1 MTGKRSVIIIDDEN
15 NIRNL
20 LARILSLEGFEVNA
34 FATAKEGLNS
44 IERESY
50 DVALI
55 DVILPDINGIELTR
69 LIREKSPDT
78 EIIVM
83 TAYATIKDG
92 VEAIRRGAVDYI
104 EKGRDE
110 DEIILKVK
118 QAAEKAGLE
127 HKIKQ
132 LQSWIDK
139 NLSFSSITGKSKH
152 FSDCIELAKK
162 VAATNT
168 TVLLLGE
175 TGTGKELFAQ
185 AIHETSN
192 RKDKPFIAVNCSA
205 IPKDL
210 QESELFGYVKGA
222 FTGAIN
228 DKKGL
233 FEAADKGTIFLD
245 EIGDMSPETQSKLLR
260 VLETNTFTKVG
271 DTKITNID
279 VRVISATNKDL
290 KSQIEKDMFKNDLY
304 YRLNTFTIDLPALR
318 ERKDDLDLLISNFIN
333 ICNEKLNKKI
343 SSASNEFIS
352 ALKEYSFPGNVRE
365 LKNIIERAVIL
376 SSGNELTAVNLPEE
390 IFGHKNSNE
399 IHSDSLKEIE
409 KQHILKIYSEN
420 NRNKT
425 ITAEKLGIGS
435 VTLYRKLKEYGVE

>member
-1 MTGKRSVIIIDDEN
+1 MTEKRSVIIIDDES

-20 LARILSLEGFEVNA
+20 LSRILSLEGFEVNT
-34 FATAKEGLNS
+34 FANAKEGLNS
-44 IERESY
+44 VDKESY

-55 DVILPDINGIELTR
+55 DVKLPDIDGIELTR

-92 VEAIRRGAVDYI
+92 VEAIRRGAMDYI

-110 DEIILKVK
+110 EEIILKVK
-118 QAAEKAGLE
+118 QAAEKAGLK

-132 LQSWIDK
+132 LQSRIDK
-139 NLSFSSITGKSKH
+139 NLSFSSITGKSKQ

-162 VAATNT
+162 VAVTNT

-185 AIHETSN
+185 SIHETSV

-233 FEAADKGTIFLD
+233 FEAAHKGTIFLD

-290 KSQIEKDMFKNDLY
+290 KSQIEKDLFKNDLY
-304 YRLNTFTIDLPALR
+304 YRLNTFTIHLPALR
-318 ERKDDLDLLISNFIN
+318 DRMDDLDLLISNFIT
-333 ICNEKLNKKI
+333 IYNEKLNKKI
-343 SSASNEFIS
+343 SSASSEFIS
-352 ALKEYSFPGNVRE
+352 VLKEYSFPGNVRE

-376 SSGNELTAVNLPEE
+376 SSGDELTAENLPEE
-390 IFGHKNSNE
+390 IFVHKNSNE

-409 KQHILKIYSEN
+409 QQHILKIYSEN

>member
-1 MTGKRSVIIIDDEN
+1 MTEKRSVIIIDDEN

-20 LARILSLEGFEVNA
+20 LARILSLEGFEVKA
-34 FATAKEGLNS
+34 FGTAKEGLDS
-44 IERESY
+44 IERESFS
-50 DVALI
+50 VALI
-55 DVILPDINGIELTR
+55 DVILPDMNGIELTG

-92 VEAIRRGAVDYI
+92 VEAIRRGAMDYI

-118 QAAEKAGLE
+118 QAAEKAGLK

-132 LQSWIDK
+132 LQSRIDK

-185 AIHETSN
+185 AIHETSS

-222 FTGAIN
+222 FTGAAN

-245 EIGDMSPETQSKLLR
+245 EIGDMSSETQSKLLR

-271 DTKITNID
+271 DTNVTNID

-290 KSQIEKDMFKNDLY
+290 KSQIEKGLFKNDLFF
-304 YRLNTFTIDLPALR
+304 RLNTFTIHLPALR
-318 ERKDDLDLLISNFIN
+318 ERKDDLELLISNFIS
-333 ICNEKLNKKI
+333 IYNEKLNKNI
-343 SSASNEFIS
+343 RSANTEFIS
-352 ALKEYSFPGNVRE
+352 VLKEYSFPGNVRE

-376 SSGNELTAVNLPEE
+376 SSGDELTSENLPEE
-390 IFGHKNSNE
+390 IFGDKDSGE
-399 IHSDSLKEIE
+399 IHSDSLKEME

-425 ITAEKLGIGS
+425 VTAEKLGIGS
-435 VTLYRKLKEYGVE
+435 VTLYRKLKEFGVE

>member
-1 MTGKRSVIIIDDEN
+1 MTEKRSVIIIDDES

-20 LARILSLEGFEVNA
+20 LSRILSLEGFEVNT

-44 IERESY
+44 VEKESY

-55 DVILPDINGIELTR
+55 DVKLPDIDGIELTR

-92 VEAIRRGAVDYI
+92 VEAIRRGAMDYI

-110 DEIILKVK
+110 EEIILKVK
-118 QAAEKAGLE
+118 QAAEKAGLK

-132 LQSWIDK
+132 LQSRIDK
-139 NLSFSSITGKSKH
+139 NLSFSSITGKSKQ

-185 AIHETSN
+185 AIHETSV

-205 IPKDL
+205 VPKDL
-210 QESELFGYVKGA
+210 QESEFFGYVKGA

-233 FEAADKGTIFLD
+233 FEAAHKGTIFLD

-290 KSQIEKDMFKNDLY
+290 KSQIEKDLFKNDLY
-304 YRLNTFTIDLPALR
+304 YRLNTFTIHLPALR
-318 ERKDDLDLLISNFIN
+318 DRKDDLDLLISNFIN
-333 ICNEKLNKKI
+333 IYNEKLNKNI
-343 SSASNEFIS
+343 SSA
-352 ALKEYSFPGNVRE
+352 R
-365 LKNIIERAVIL
+365 
-376 SSGNELTAVNLPEE
+376 T
-390 IFGHKNSNE
+390 
-399 IHSDSLKEIE
+399 
-409 KQHILKIYSEN
+409 
-420 NRNKT
+420 
-425 ITAEKLGIGS
+425 
-435 VTLYRKLKEYGVE
+435 

>member
-1 MTGKRSVIIIDDEN
+1 MTEKRSVIIIDDEN

-20 LARILSLEGFEVNA
+20 LARILSLEGFEVKA
-34 FATAKEGLNS
+34 FGTAKEGLDF
-44 IERESY
+44 IERESFS
-50 DVALI
+50 VALI
-55 DVILPDINGIELTR
+55 DVILPDMNGIELTR

-92 VEAIRRGAVDYI
+92 VEAIRRGAMDYI

-118 QAAEKAGLE
+118 QAAEKAGLK

-132 LQSWIDK
+132 LQSRIDR

-185 AIHETSN
+185 AIHETSS

-222 FTGAIN
+222 FTGAAN

-245 EIGDMSPETQSKLLR
+245 EIGDMSSETQSKLLR

-271 DTKITNID
+271 DTNVTNID

-290 KSQIEKDMFKNDLY
+290 KSQIEKGLFKNDLFF
-304 YRLNTFTIDLPALR
+304 RLNTFTIHLPALR
-318 ERKDDLDLLISNFIN
+318 ERKDDLELLISNFIS
-333 ICNEKLNKKI
+333 IYNEKLNKNI
-343 SSASNEFIS
+343 RSANTEFIS
-352 ALKEYSFPGNVRE
+352 VLKEYSFPGNVRE

-376 SSGNELTAVNLPEE
+376 SSGDELTSENLPEE
-390 IFGHKNSNE
+390 IFGHKNSGE
-399 IHSDSLKEIE
+399 IHSDSLKEME

-425 ITAEKLGIGS
+425 VTAEKLGIGS
-435 VTLYRKLKEYGVE
+435 VTLYRKLKEFGVE

>member
-1 MTGKRSVIIIDDEN
+1 MTEKRSVIIIDDES

-20 LARILSLEGFEVNA
+20 LSRILSLEGFEVNT

-44 IERESY
+44 VEKESY

-55 DVILPDINGIELTR
+55 DVKLPDIDGIELTR

-92 VEAIRRGAVDYI
+92 VEAIRRGAMDYI

-110 DEIILKVK
+110 EEIILKVK
-118 QAAEKAGLE
+118 QAAEKAGLK

-132 LQSWIDK
+132 LQSRIDK
-139 NLSFSSITGKSKH
+139 NLSFSSITGKSKQ

-185 AIHETSN
+185 AIHETSV
-192 RKDKPFIAVNCSA
+192 RKDKSFIAVNCSA

-210 QESELFGYVKGA
+210 QESEFFGYVKGA

-233 FEAADKGTIFLD
+233 FEAAHKGTIFLD

-290 KSQIEKDMFKNDLY
+290 KSQIEKDLFKNDLY
-304 YRLNTFTIDLPALR
+304 YRLNTFTIHLPALR
-318 ERKDDLDLLISNFIN
+318 DRKDDLDLLISNFIN
-333 ICNEKLNKKI
+333 IYNEKLNKNTLGLPLIKDL
-343 SSASNEFIS
+343 ADDLKFIS
-352 ALKEYSFPGNVRE
+352 TFPS
-365 LKNIIERAVIL
+365 K
-376 SSGNELTAVNLPEE
+376 SSTKYT
-390 IFGHKNSNE
+390 F
-399 IHSDSLKEIE
+399 
-409 KQHILKIYSEN
+409 KIP
-420 NRNKT
+420 
-425 ITAEKLGIGS
+425 A
-435 VTLYRKLKEYGVE
+435 

>member
-118 QAAEKAGLE
+118 QAAEKAGLK

-132 LQSWIDK
+132 LQSRIDK

>member
-1 MTGKRSVIIIDDEN
+1 MTEKRSVIIIDDEN

-20 LARILSLEGFEVNA
+20 LSRILSLEGFEVNA
-34 FATAKEGLNS
+34 FATGKEGLNS
-44 IERESY
+44 VERESY
-50 DVALI
+50 AVALI
-55 DVILPDINGIELTR
+55 DVILPDINGIELTK

-92 VEAIRRGAVDYI
+92 VEAIRRGAMDYI

-118 QAAEKAGLE
+118 QAAEKAGLK

-132 LQSWIDK
+132 LQSRIDK
-139 NLSFSSITGKSKH
+139 NLSFSSITGKSKYI
-152 FSDCIELAKK
+152 SDSIELAKK
-162 VAATNT
+162 VAATDT

-185 AIHETSN
+185 AIHETSK

-205 IPKDL
+205 IPKEL

-245 EIGDMSPETQSKLLR
+245 EIGDMSTETQSKLLR

-290 KSQIEKDMFKNDLY
+290 KSQIEKGLFKNDLY
-304 YRLNTFTIDLPALR
+304 YRLNTFSIHLPALR
-318 ERKDDLDLLISNFIN
+318 ERIDDLELLISNFIGIYN
-333 ICNEKLNKKI
+333 GKLNKNI
-343 SSASNEFIS
+343 RSASNEFIS

-376 SSGNELTAVNLPEE
+376 STGDELTSANLPEE
-390 IFGHKNSNE
+390 IFGHKISGE

-420 NRNKT
+420 NCNKT